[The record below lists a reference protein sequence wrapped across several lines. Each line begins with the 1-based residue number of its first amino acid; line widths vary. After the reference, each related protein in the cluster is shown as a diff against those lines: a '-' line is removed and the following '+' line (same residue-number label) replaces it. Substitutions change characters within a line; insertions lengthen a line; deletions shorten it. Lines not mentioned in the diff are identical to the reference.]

1 MFGIFGGN
9 RSSAPQAKAVWV
21 RTIGLAE
28 FSADTPGG
36 ATDAQPVTKGVWY
49 TWRYRVPAQQK
60 VKLGSGTIQAGVD
73 NRGVLMLD
81 IKDNATTPAKL
92 RGDATIQ
99 IGYENANQ
107 TNFLPVWE
115 GRLDQVNDPTMA
127 SIRQANNV
135 LPETEPGARQDSY
148 LVIRVRPAETVA
160 GQVFSDANSD
170 FRVPVTI
177 YTY

>member
-9 RSSAPQAKAVWV
+9 RGSAPQAKAVWV
-21 RTIGLAE
+21 RTIGLTE
-28 FSADTPGG
+28 FSDDTPGG
-36 ATDAQPVTKGVWY
+36 LAVTAGVWY
-49 TWRYRVPAQQK
+49 TWRYRVPAQQ
-60 VKLGSGTIQAGVD
+60 VVRLGSGAIMNGVD

-107 TNFLPVWE
+107 TNFIPIWE
-115 GRLDQVNDPTMA
+115 GRLDQINDA
-127 SIRQANNV
+127 SQAANRLANNV
-135 LPETEPGARQDSY
+135 LAETPPGARQDSY
-148 LVIRVRPAETVA
+148 LVVRVRPAETLA
-160 GQVFSDANSD
+160 TAFSDANSD

-177 YTY
+177 YTL

>member
-9 RSSAPQAKAVWV
+9 RSPAPQAKSVWV
-21 RTIGLAE
+21 RTIGLTE
-28 FSADTPGG
+28 FSDDTPDGL
-36 ATDAQPVTKGVWY
+36 AVTAGVWY
-49 TWRYRVPAQQK
+49 TWRYRVPAQQV
-60 VKLGSGTIQAGVD
+60 VKLGSGTIQSGVD

-81 IKDNATTPAKL
+81 IQENTPAQL
-92 RGDATIQ
+92 RGDATVQ

-115 GRLDQVNDPTMA
+115 GRLDQINDTTMA
-127 SIRQANNV
+127 SVRQANNV
-135 LPETEPGARQDSY
+135 LPETNPGARQDSF

-160 GQVFSDANSD
+160 VGTFSDSDSD

-177 YTY
+177 YTL